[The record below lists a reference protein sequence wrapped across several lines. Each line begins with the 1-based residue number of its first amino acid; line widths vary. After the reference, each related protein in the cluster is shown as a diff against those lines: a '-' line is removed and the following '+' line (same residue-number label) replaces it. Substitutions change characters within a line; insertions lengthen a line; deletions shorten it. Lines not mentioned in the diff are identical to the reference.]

1 MRRIEIIT
9 PQNVPILYQLAS
21 VRERMLAF
29 FLDALILLVSLY
41 FIYLISLFTFSDS
54 PDANTIIQYLVIFPV
69 FVFYSLVWEVFNNGQ
84 TIGKRAMKLRV
95 IKLTGMEMSV
105 SDYMLRWAFR
115 WIDIW
120 GSLGAIAALQISS
133 SEKGQRIGDV
143 LADTTVIRMRADF
156 TVSLKELLAIKS
168 TAEHEV
174 IYPEIRRMKEEEM
187 LLVKLVLDQY
197 RKFPNEAHQKV
208 LFQTAQNIALRIDLE
223 EIPKDRQ
230 AFLNRALTDYVTVT
244 RS

>member
-41 FIYLISLFTFSDS
+41 FIYLILIFTFSSYSDI
-54 PDANTIIQYLVIFPV
+54 NTIIQYLVIFPV

-95 IKLTGMEMSV
+95 IKLTGMEMSL

-133 SEKGQRIGDV
+133 SEKGQRIGDL
-143 LADTTVIRMRADF
+143 LADTTVIRIRADF

-197 RKFPNEAHQKV
+197 RKFPNEAHQQV
-208 LFQTAQNIALRIDLE
+208 LFQTAQNIAQRIDLE

-230 AFLNRALTDYVTVT
+230 AFLNSALTDYVTVT

>member
-54 PDANTIIQYLVIFPV
+54 PDANTIIQYLIIFPV
-69 FVFYSLVWEVFNNGQ
+69 FVFYSLVWEIFNNGQ

-223 EIPKDRQ
+223 EVPKDRQ

>member
-143 LADTTVIRMRADF
+143 LADTTVIRIRADF

-223 EIPKDRQ
+223 EVPKDRQ

>member
-41 FIYLISLFTFSDS
+41 FIYLISIFTFSSYSDI
-54 PDANTIIQYLVIFPV
+54 NTIIQYLVIFPV

-95 IKLTGMEMSV
+95 IKLTGMEMSL

-133 SEKGQRIGDV
+133 SEKGQRIGDL
-143 LADTTVIRMRADF
+143 LADTTVIRIRADF

-197 RKFPNEAHQKV
+197 RKFPNEAHQQV
-208 LFQTAQNIALRIDLE
+208 LFQTAQNIAQRIDLE

-230 AFLNRALTDYVTVT
+230 AFLNCALTDYVTVT